1 MRLAWQPCCVREA
14 GVREGAKMEPA
25 SDSNL
30 SVPIK
35 GTERALQLLLF
46 PISPERKRIEE
57 IKEVLPPPWRG
68 VSEKEWN
75 DWRWQLRHRIT
86 TFEQMKEIIDL
97 TPEEI
102 EGIKQSRGRLA
113 LAVTP
118 YFASQMDPINP
129 NCPIRR
135 QAIPRIEECHLS
147 KNDMVDP
154 CGEDKDSPV
163 PGLIH
168 RYPDRVLLLVTDQC
182 AVYCRYCTRR
192 RLVGSNERSI
202 TQGNFEEV
210 LKYLKSHRKVRDVLL
225 SGGDPLL
232 LENER
237 LEEILSRLRALP
249 HIELLRI
256 GTRAPVTL
264 PQRITGGLVR
274 MLKRYHPLMI
284 SIHFTHPKEITDAVK
299 RACNELADG
308 GIPLGSQTVLLKGIN
323 DKPYIMKKLVQELLK
338 IRVRPY
344 YIYQCDLATGTEHF
358 RTSVATGIQIIEKL
372 RGHTTGYAVPTYV
385 VDAPGGGG
393 KIPVEPDYVMSRGKG
408 KIVLRNYEGK
418 VFEYPEPNI
427 LEFKKAKL
435 TGEEKVISKK
445 VTA

>member
-1 MRLAWQPCCVREA
+1 VQE
-14 GVREGAKMEPA
+14 GVKMEPA
-25 SDSNL
+25 SDPNL
-30 SVPIK
+30 SVPLR
-35 GTERALQLLLF
+35 GTGKIIQLSLF
-46 PISPERKRIEE
+46 SKSTEQERIEE
-57 IKEVLPPPWRG
+57 TKETIPPLWRG
-68 VSEKEWN
+68 VSEREWN

-86 TFEQMKEIIDL
+86 TLEQIKEVVDL
-97 TPEEI
+97 IPEEI
-102 EGIKQSRGRLA
+102 EGIKNSKGRLA

-118 YFASQMDPINP
+118 YFASLMDPVNP

-135 QAIPRIEECHLS
+135 QAMPRIEECHLS
-147 KNDMVDP
+147 KYDMVDP

-163 PGLIH
+163 PGLVH

-192 RLVGSNERSI
+192 RLVGSSERSI

-210 LKYLKSHRKVRDVLL
+210 LKYLRSHRKVRDVLL

-237 LEEILSRLRALP
+237 LEEILSRLRAIP
-249 HIELLRI
+249 HIEILRI
-256 GTRAPVTL
+256 GTRVPVTL

-274 MLKRYHPLMI
+274 MLKKYHPLMI
-284 SIHFTHPKEITDAVK
+284 SIHFTHPKEITDRVK
-299 RACNELADG
+299 KACGELADG

-323 DKPYIMKKLVQELLK
+323 NKSQIMKKLVQELLK

-344 YIYQCDLATGTEHF
+344 YIYQCDLAMGTEHF

-393 KIPVEPDYVMSRGKG
+393 KIPVEPVYVVSKGKG
-408 KIVLRNYEGK
+408 KIVLKNYEGK

-427 LEFKKAKL
+427 IEFKKNRSL
-435 TGEEKVISKK
+435 GEEKVARKK
-445 VTA
+445 VMA